1 MYTTQTPTQHR
12 WLKTISVFA
21 AGALFSVAH
30 AANYTVSTPATIKSQ
45 IQAAVSGDVITI
57 QSGTYNMSGL
67 APINLTANG
76 VTVVGSSVTLDFKA
90 TATTDVRGIQII
102 GDNNYIR
109 GLTINNAPDNG
120 IHISGDGNTVERCTF
135 NTCFD
140 TGLEISK
147 GTGGTAPANNKVIN
161 CDSYNNYDSK
171 KAGSMA
177 DGFAAKTGIGSGNSF
192 KGCRATGNSDDA
204 FDFFAGDGTAAAAV
218 TVSYCIAA
226 TSGKDTGNGNGFK
239 LGSAYTT
246 TSNSAHKIDHC
257 IAYKNLKKGFDQ
269 NHNKSPVTMSYC
281 TGASNGSY
289 NFAFGEFT
297 NGGTFTKNVSTG
309 TWDVKG
315 TQSGNLTSVSTSAF
329 TSTSLSAV
337 TRDGSGNLLF
347 NNFMKYANSGGAG
360 ANP

>member
-1 MYTTQTPTQHR
+1 MSSTSSR
-12 WLKTISVFA
+12 WLKTSLVLAIGTLAS
-21 AGALFSVAH
+21 LAH

-45 IQAAVSGDVITI
+45 IQAAVSGDLITI
-57 QSGTYNMSGL
+57 TSGTYNMSGL

-135 NTCFD
+135 NTCYD

-147 GTGGTAPANNKVIN
+147 GTGGTGPANNKVLN

-177 DGFAAKTGIGSGNSF
+177 DGFACKMGVGSGNSF
-192 KGCRATGNSDDA
+192 KGCRAVGNSDDA
-204 FDFFAGDGTAAAAV
+204 FDFFAGDGYVQGAV

-239 LGSAYTT
+239 CGSTYSVAST
-246 TSNSAHKIDHC
+246 SAHKLDHC

-269 NHNKSPVTMSYC
+269 NHNPGAVNISYS
-281 TGASNGSY
+281 TGFSNGTY
-289 NFAFGEFT
+289 NFAFGEFAA
-297 NGGTFTKNVSTG
+297 GTFTKNVSTG
-309 TWDVKG
+309 TWSVVG

-347 NNFMKYANSGGAG
+347 NNFMKYANSGSAG